1 MIEKEDLNA
10 SREPGS
16 LEAFVL
22 IREVSLGSD
31 ALSAGLFRCPVQDC
45 HSFGLLSFDLPLFL
59 SVYF

>member
-10 SREPGS
+10 SREPDS

-31 ALSAGLFRCPVQDC
+31 ALSVWFFIKGLAAQVLN
-45 HSFGLLSFDLPLFL
+45 SS
-59 SVYF
+59 

>member
-22 IREVSLGSD
+22 IREVSPGSD
-31 ALSAGLFRCPVQDC
+31 ALSIGFFRCPV
-45 HSFGLLSFDLPLFL
+45 
-59 SVYF
+59 